1 MHNAIMENET
11 KTSFSQKT
19 AGIVAGIFSLL
30 VFGYWG
36 VNAWDRYKED
46 KSSQEAQILRAQ
58 ETLDIQ
64 AQVLE
69 ESRRELE
76 RLRALIADERMK
88 TDEETTK
95 IADRLEDE
103 RQKRIRAEAQQERVR
118 KETEQI
124 KRETDQK
131 ISALE
136 KDLTAAKKTTDLT
149 ALIQKWRPRVSH
161 IECFWRDTQGR
172 LVRKS
177 GSGFLF
183 GSDLIAT
190 NRHVVQ
196 EQNVTS
202 AYCEITLPDDPE
214 KITINASNGKIA
226 VDEKD
231 FALIDIHPTARI
243 QQMAMQERDEA
254 IAILSCKKPA
264 SAGDQVVILGYP
276 SIGASADITATD
288 GIISGYEQFY
298 YITSAKLEQGN
309 SGGAAIHV
317 KNDCYLGIPTFVRVG
332 SIESLGRIL
341 DFSKV
346 IPKRL

>member
-1 MHNAIMENET
+1 MENEA
-11 KTSFSQKT
+11 KNYFSGKIP
-19 AGIVAGIFSLL
+19 GIVAGVFGLL
-30 VFGYWG
+30 VFGYWSM
-36 VNAWDRYKED
+36 NAWDRYQENS
-46 KSSQEAQILRAQ
+46 SSQEAQILRAQ
-58 ETLDIQ
+58 TTLEIQ

-76 RLRALIADERMK
+76 RLRALIADERVK

-95 IADRLEDE
+95 IADQLEDE
-103 RQKRIRAEAQQERVR
+103 RQKRIRAEAQQERIR

-124 KRETDQK
+124 KQETDQK

-136 KDLTAAKKTTDLT
+136 ENLTAAKKTADLT
-149 ALIQKWRPRVSH
+149 TLIQKWRPRVSH
-161 IECFWRDTQGR
+161 IECFWRDTGGR

-183 GSDLIAT
+183 GNDLIAT
-190 NRHVVQ
+190 SRHVVQ
-196 EQNVTS
+196 EQNVLS
-202 AYCEITLPDDPE
+202 AYCEIKLPDDPE
-214 KITINASNGKIA
+214 KIIINASSGKVA

-231 FALIDIHPTARI
+231 FALLDIRPTDHI
-243 QQMAMQERDEA
+243 KQMSIQERDEA

-276 SIGASADITATD
+276 SIGASQDITATD

-346 IPKRL
+346 VP